1 MKTCIVILSK
11 QIRLRVRAES
21 EHDAVAKV
29 LHREGEGEHLVQW
42 VDALAMVELTGVEEE
57 EEEEG

>member
-29 LHREGEGEHLVQW
+29 LQREDEGEHLVQW
-42 VDALAMVELTGVEEE
+42 VDAVARVELTGVGEE
-57 EEEEG
+57 

>member
-29 LHREGEGEHLVQW
+29 LQREDEGEHLVQW
-42 VDALAMVELTGVEEE
+42 VDALAMVGLTGVEEE
-57 EEEEG
+57 EEEE